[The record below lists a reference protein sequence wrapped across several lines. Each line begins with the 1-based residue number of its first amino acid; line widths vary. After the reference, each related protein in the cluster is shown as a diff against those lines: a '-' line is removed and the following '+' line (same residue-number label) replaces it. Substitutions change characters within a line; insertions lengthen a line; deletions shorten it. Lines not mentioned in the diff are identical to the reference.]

1 MMTSSLRRQVNQPS
15 AASAA
20 ESSNIMT
27 SANSTDDDG
36 DQIDETDASAHHH
49 RDNSSNDMNDEDYF
63 TLFNDDLLEDT
74 IHEEDDEHNM
84 TNMDVQSQ
92 QLFQLLNLPP
102 SLHHSPNSDN
112 ASMTNAVVGYP
123 VGGMRRVSSCYFSI
137 ASNNTNNLVANS
149 ISNGEATTSS
159 APSSPTNPQHQQHHS
174 LLSSTT
180 PIHILFQHDIL
191 MNTFT
196 YLDAQ
201 SLASFSETCKR
212 CNFECFY
219 FLELSLQ
226 RALLVGDDTSS
237 STSNNHPSSSLSS
250 NNNEANSNNNMIAG
264 TGVITRLSKLN
275 NARARQIVQMYLDSN
290 VSIRGMPMLHSLSYL
305 RQMIRLHYTN
315 GGNGGERD
323 DGELSEQ
330 QEQDYQSR
338 QQQNQGVSE
347 QQVMHGGENA
357 VQQQQQ
363 QQDGM
368 MISTARNMALL
379 FTFLGAAYKYQH
391 GDVPSMDEET
401 MELCKGMMIKLGVAG
416 GMGSFFKAVKE
427 HQLLQQQQQGKVDGG
442 GGEVMEGEVMQGEG
456 HREIVGE
463 GRQEDG
469 EGDQVEMPGVEVNE
483 PNQQNVQQHQQQQ
496 DGMKAKARNMALFLT
511 LLGAAYKVNAGEIH
525 IDEETME
532 VAKNMMIKLGL
543 AGSLVKAGQ
552 MTIVK
557 KEKGEQSD
565 SDGEEKHEE
574 REGGIEGR
582 HIIDGNPT
590 DHDVTTASDT
600 PRRRNDRSSSMGSIE
615 DLSNMIKHPSAIASR
630 LYNAFQS
637 PNSSTTNL
645 DSVDEQSGGR
655 SGVGGNG
662 VDVASPRKHR
672 GKRSHFL
679 RVDAPPPPPDLEE
692 VGGKSQVEPPT
703 PEAVSYAMDH
713 PFSSN
718 PYDHLSVSEQKKSSN
733 DASTAAAAVSS
744 FLPFKMS
751 HFQPPWAVPEEADS
765 ATSPSGCIGAYA
777 NAVKSAASEVTRLV
791 KEERKTN
798 FEALPEDEQME
809 LGIRFIDACTSD
821 DKIDIV
827 KDILQNQKK
836 MDVDRFFIGQD
847 ETETCALHAAA
858 FNGAEK
864 ILEFLCGGIDENNS
878 GLDFG
883 LCDVNVTDANGWTA
897 LHFAAGANSVLSVRI
912 LAEHGAKLTVE
923 AGNGYTPYHWAERL
937 SNEEVASE
945 LESLGADNR
954 FVGSWM
960 FGSSSANAGDRRV
973 PFVSY
978 LAQQFFGR

>member
-1 MMTSSLRRQVNQPS
+1 MMTSSLRRQVNQPT
-15 AASAA
+15 AAAAA
-20 ESSNIMT
+20 ESSNILT
-27 SANSTDDDG
+27 AANSSDDG
-36 DQIDETDASAHHH
+36 DQIDEND
-49 RDNSSNDMNDEDYF
+49 DNSNDMNDEDYF

-102 SLHHSPNSDN
+102 SLHHSPNTD
-112 ASMTNAVVGYP
+112 ASMTNANAVVGYP

-149 ISNGEATTSS
+149 NTNGEATTTS
-159 APSSPTNPQHQQHHS
+159 APSSPTNHHHQQHHS

-219 FLELSLQ
+219 FIELSLQ

-237 STSNNHPSSSLSS
+237 SNSNNNHPSSLSS
-250 NNNEANSNNNMIAG
+250 SHDNEANSNNNMIAG
-264 TGVITRLSKLN
+264 TGVITRLSRLN

-290 VSIRGMPMLHSLSYL
+290 ASIRGMPMLHSLSYL

-315 GGNGGERD
+315 GSNDGGERDGYD

-330 QEQDYQSR
+330 QEQDHQSR
-338 QQQNQGVSE
+338 QQQNQGLSE
-347 QQVMHGGENA
+347 QEVMQGGENA
-357 VQQQQQ
+357 VQQQ

-427 HQLLQQQQQGKVDGG
+427 HQLLQQQQQQGKVDGG
-442 GGEVMEGEVMQGEG
+442 GGEVMEREVLQGEG
-456 HREIVGE
+456 HREI
-463 GRQEDG
+463 G
-469 EGDQVEMPGVEVNE
+469 EGDQEVEMQGVEVNE
-483 PNQQNVQQHQQQQ
+483 PNQQNVQQHQQQ
-496 DGMKAKARNMALFLT
+496 DGMKVKARNMALFLT

-574 REGGIEGR
+574 REGGIEG
-582 HIIDGNPT
+582 HNIDGNPT
-590 DHDVTTASDT
+590 DHDITASDT

-645 DSVDEQSGGR
+645 DSVDEQSGGSR

-662 VDVASPRKHR
+662 VDPASPRKHR

-679 RVDAPPPPPDLEE
+679 RVDAPPPLDLEE

-733 DASTAAAAVSS
+733 DASAAAAAVSS

-791 KEERKTN
+791 KEERKAN

>member
-1 MMTSSLRRQVNQPS
+1 MMMTSSLRRQVNQPT
-15 AASAA
+15 AAAAA

-27 SANSTDDDG
+27 AANRSDDDG
-36 DQIDETDASAHHH
+36 DQIDENDASAHHH
-49 RDNSSNDMNDEDYF
+49 RDNSSSNDMNDEDYF

-74 IHEEDDEHNM
+74 IHEEDDEHNL

-112 ASMTNAVVGYP
+112 ASNAVVGYP

-137 ASNNTNNLVANS
+137 ASNNTNNLVASSN
-149 ISNGEATTSS
+149 SNGEATTTSS
-159 APSSPTNPQHQQHHS
+159 APSSPSNHQHQQHS

-226 RALLVGDDTSS
+226 RALLVGDDTPSS
-237 STSNNHPSSSLSS
+237 SSNNNHPSSSSLHDD
-250 NNNEANSNNNMIAG
+250 EDNSNNMIAG

-275 NARARQIVQMYLDSN
+275 NARARQIVQLYLDSN
-290 VSIRGMPMLHSLSYL
+290 ASIRGMPMLHSLSYL

-315 GGNGGERD
+315 GGGYDD
-323 DGELSEQ
+323 DGLSEQ
-330 QEQDYQSR
+330 QKQDYQSR

-347 QQVMHGGENA
+347 QVMHGDEN
-357 VQQQQQ
+357 VVQQQQQQQ

-427 HQLLQQQQQGKVDGG
+427 HQLLQQQQHQGKVDGG
-442 GGEVMEGEVMQGEG
+442 GGEVMEGEVLQGEG
-456 HREIVGE
+456 HREIGE
-463 GRQEDG
+463 GRQDDG
-469 EGDQVEMPGVEVNE
+469 EGDQVEMQGVEVNE
-483 PNQQNVQQHQQQQ
+483 PNQQNVQQQHQQQQ

-574 REGGIEGR
+574 REGGIEG
-582 HIIDGNPT
+582 HVDGNPT
-590 DHDVTTASDT
+590 DHDVNNASDT

-645 DSVDEQSGGR
+645 DSVDEQSGGSR

-662 VDVASPRKHR
+662 VDAASPRKHR

-679 RVDAPPPPPDLEE
+679 RVDAPPPPDLEE

-733 DASTAAAAVSS
+733 DASAAAAAVSS

-791 KEERKTN
+791 KEERKAN

-864 ILEFLCGGIDENNS
+864 ILGFLCGGIDENNS

>member
-1 MMTSSLRRQVNQPS
+1 M
-15 AASAA
+15 
-20 ESSNIMT
+20 
-27 SANSTDDDG
+27 
-36 DQIDETDASAHHH
+36 
-49 RDNSSNDMNDEDYF
+49 
-63 TLFNDDLLEDT
+63 
-74 IHEEDDEHNM
+74 
-84 TNMDVQSQ
+84 
-92 QLFQLLNLPP
+92 
-102 SLHHSPNSDN
+102 
-112 ASMTNAVVGYP
+112 
-123 VGGMRRVSSCYFSI
+123 
-137 ASNNTNNLVANS
+137 
-149 ISNGEATTSS
+149 
-159 APSSPTNPQHQQHHS
+159 
-174 LLSSTT
+174 
-180 PIHILFQHDIL
+180 
-191 MNTFT
+191 
-196 YLDAQ
+196 
-201 SLASFSETCKR
+201 
-212 CNFECFY
+212 
-219 FLELSLQ
+219 
-226 RALLVGDDTSS
+226 
-237 STSNNHPSSSLSS
+237 
-250 NNNEANSNNNMIAG
+250 
-264 TGVITRLSKLN
+264 
-275 NARARQIVQMYLDSN
+275 
-290 VSIRGMPMLHSLSYL
+290 
-305 RQMIRLHYTN
+305 
-315 GGNGGERD
+315 ER
-323 DGELSEQ
+323 
-330 QEQDYQSR
+330 
-338 QQQNQGVSE
+338 
-347 QQVMHGGENA
+347 
-357 VQQQQQ
+357 
-363 QQDGM
+363 
-368 MISTARNMALL
+368 
-379 FTFLGAAYKYQH
+379 
-391 GDVPSMDEET
+391 
-401 MELCKGMMIKLGVAG
+401 
-416 GMGSFFKAVKE
+416 
-427 HQLLQQQQQGKVDGG
+427 
-442 GGEVMEGEVMQGEG
+442 EVLQGEG
-456 HREIVGE
+456 HREI
-463 GRQEDG
+463 G
-469 EGDQVEMPGVEVNE
+469 EGDQEVEMQGVEVNE
-483 PNQQNVQQHQQQQ
+483 PNQQNVQQHQQQ

-574 REGGIEGR
+574 REGGIEG
-582 HIIDGNPT
+582 HNIDGNPT
-590 DHDVTTASDT
+590 DHDITASDT

-645 DSVDEQSGGR
+645 DSVDEQSGGSR

-662 VDVASPRKHR
+662 VDPASPRKHR

-679 RVDAPPPPPDLEE
+679 RVDAPPPPDLEE

-733 DASTAAAAVSS
+733 DASAAAAAVSS

-791 KEERKTN
+791 KEERKAN